1 MYLVVSHC
9 SIASLV
15 FQHINAVVVEASIT
29 MQYSSNICKIQSD
42 IQPVV
47 LHQLHAIY
55 HMYSRNIHVTYISHT
70 HIYIYRHYFS
80 HPYEPLKASFAGR
93 GCYLQRRLHMQ
104 SW

>member
-70 HIYIYRHYFS
+70 HIYI
-80 HPYEPLKASFAGR
+80 
-93 GCYLQRRLHMQ
+93 
-104 SW
+104 